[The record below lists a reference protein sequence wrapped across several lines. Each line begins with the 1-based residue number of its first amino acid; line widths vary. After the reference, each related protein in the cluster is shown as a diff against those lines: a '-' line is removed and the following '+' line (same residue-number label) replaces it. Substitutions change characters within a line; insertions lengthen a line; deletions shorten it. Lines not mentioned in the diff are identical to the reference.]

1 MEIPVFGIE
10 DQSTSPDSGLSY
22 TINTIYDEPPLH
34 THTYYEFFVVTEGSA
49 LHLVNDSVQTIRK
62 GDFFFI
68 RPSDV
73 HCYNFYHSENFHK
86 LNLGFTQQ
94 IFRSVSL
101 FFDNTEKLSLL
112 TSPEFP
118 PSVHLDRS
126 RLERVV
132 ALMKEAGDYLQ
143 SASPLH
149 TKYHVQCI
157 LAIFFEE
164 YFFEYDAELPQKIP
178 SWLTGLMTEMQK
190 LENMQEG
197 YPGMC
202 RLAPCSPNHLC
213 RTMKH
218 YFGVTPT
225 QYVNEQRLNYSVYLL
240 MQTDMD
246 ILDICGACGFS
257 NLSHFYHLFRRKFS
271 CPPLQF
277 RKDREKACTSA

>member
-10 DQSTSPDSGLSY
+10 DQSDRPDSGLSY
-22 TINTIYDEPPLH
+22 STNTIYNEPPKH

-49 LHLVNDSVQTIRK
+49 LHLINDSVQTIQK

-101 FFDNTEKLSLL
+101 FLDRTEKMSLL

-118 PSVHLDRS
+118 PSVRLDDAQLDR
-126 RLERVV
+126 VV
-132 ALMKEAGDYLQ
+132 SLMNEADEYLHN
-143 SASPLH
+143 ANPLH
-149 TKYHVQCI
+149 TRYHVQCI
-157 LAIFFEE
+157 LAMFFEE
-164 YFFEYDAELPQKIP
+164 YFFTYDTELPQKVP
-178 SWLTGLMTEMQK
+178 SWLTGLLAEMQK

-197 YPGMC
+197 YRRMC

-213 RTMKH
+213 RTLKH
-218 YFGVTPT
+218 FYGMTPT
-225 QYVNEQRLNYSVYLL
+225 EYINEQRLNYSVYLL
-240 MQTDMD
+240 TQTDLD
-246 ILDICGACGFS
+246 ILDICDACGFS
-257 NLSHFYHLFRRKFS
+257 NLSHFYHLFRRKFG

-277 RKDREKACTSA
+277 RKGREKACTDP